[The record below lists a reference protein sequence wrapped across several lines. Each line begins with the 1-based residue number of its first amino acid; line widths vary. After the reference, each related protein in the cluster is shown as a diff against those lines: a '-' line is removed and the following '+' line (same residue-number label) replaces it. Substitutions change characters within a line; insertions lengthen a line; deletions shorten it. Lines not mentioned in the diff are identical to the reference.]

1 MWHRDCWPTYHVLA
15 QLMAVVWLA
24 HVQRTKAECCITY
37 FTRCTSGGAVQRLRF
52 HPLATL
58 QLVLVA
64 LPPPSFVFARAPMP
78 NAVVCS
84 SLRSSEFTSCMLNL
98 DRSNLQSRSAGAA
111 DQFVSLF
118 VFATFQ
124 GRLVWPAF
132 CHGIFFVQRDF
143 VRDCIARP
151 FHVAT
156 LSFWVLHFVVRKHNE
171 DAVRLRLEQRTRDA
185 TKAEGAV

>member
-1 MWHRDCWPTYHVLA
+1 MWHRDCWPTCHVLA
-15 QLMAVVWLA
+15 QLMVVEWLA

-37 FTRCTSGGAVQRLRF
+37 FTYCTSGGAVQRLRF

-78 NAVVCS
+78 NAVVSS
-84 SLRSSEFTSCMLNL
+84 SLRSSEFTSCALNL

-118 VFATFQ
+118 VFASFQ

-132 CHGIFFVQRDF
+132 CHGIFSFSATLFVTAS
-143 VRDCIARP
+143 ARR
-151 FHVAT
+151 FHVVT
-156 LSFWVLHFVVRKHNE
+156 LSFWVLHFVVRKHHKDTVRVKAGAE
-171 DAVRLRLEQRTRDA
+171 DP
-185 TKAEGAV
+185 